1 MVHISDESIAEVR
14 RVSEW
19 HAEQQEREESEAASN
34 ARAQEA
40 RERAMETLDILDD
53 FTRFYMAV
61 RAVYAAGG
69 GMRDLQWALSG
80 VSGSVLLEKH
90 NRLVARLA
98 GE

>member
-1 MVHISDESIAEVR
+1 MSGSG
-14 RVSEW
+14 
-19 HAEQQEREESEAASN
+19 SN
-34 ARAQEA
+34 PNEQEA
-40 RERAMETLDILDD
+40 RERTMEALDILDD

-61 RAVYAAGG
+61 RAAYAAGG

-90 NRLVARLA
+90 DRLVARLA